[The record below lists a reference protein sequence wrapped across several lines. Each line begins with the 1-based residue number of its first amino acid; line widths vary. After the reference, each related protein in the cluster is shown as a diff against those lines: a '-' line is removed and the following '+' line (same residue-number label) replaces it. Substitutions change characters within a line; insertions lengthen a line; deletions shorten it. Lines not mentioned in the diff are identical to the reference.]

1 MYKSADRI
9 SRSSLPLGLQ
19 RSQGALA
26 RLSAKDARRIFTDM
40 KLKDGSNVVAKLVTV
55 GRKTGLPRKVELR
68 FLYYQ
73 GSFYATSSR
82 VEGKHWCQNLLSN
95 PSVEIRVTG
104 ETLTCTATQVTDEN
118 RRRQIL
124 TLRDPTPQ
132 LDRVV
137 FEIKPRN

>member
-1 MYKSADRI
+1 
-9 SRSSLPLGLQ
+9 
-19 RSQGALA
+19 
-26 RLSAKDARRIFTDM
+26 M

-55 GRKTGLPRKVELR
+55 GRKTGLPRSVELR

-82 VEGKHWCQNLLSN
+82 IQGKHWCQNLLKN
-95 PSVEIRVTG
+95 PTVEFRAKG
-104 ETLTCTATQVTDEN
+104 ETLLCTATQVTDDHL
-118 RRRQIL
+118 RRQIL

-137 FEIKPRN
+137 FEIKRKN